1 MPSMNASASV
11 PLRIGRRA
19 SILGVILFGLSAA
32 TGWEAKYLVVEN
44 RGFCGLGG
52 HGSDG
57 SFISFS
63 TMKAAGDEVGISIM
77 NPAWSFVDD
86 QSYDGVELGT
96 ELGNFAPAT
105 ARGTGNGITLST
117 NRSFMAA
124 FVKEGVK
131 EDGTLAV
138 LHNGKLLASFPLSGM
153 RDRYE
158 QFVACDTIKFRDPT
172 ALPKDPFKP

>member
-1 MPSMNASASV
+1 MRFTHASASV
-11 PLRIGRRA
+11 TVRMGLRA
-19 SILGVILFGLSAA
+19 SILGVVLLGLSAA

-44 RGFCGLGG
+44 TGFCGLGG
-52 HGSDG
+52 HGSDS

-63 TMKAAGDEVGISIM
+63 TMKVAGDEVGISII
-77 NPAWSFVDD
+77 NPTWSFVDD
-86 QSYDGVELGT
+86 QTYDGIVLET
-96 ELGNFAPAT
+96 EIGNFAPAT

-131 EDGTLAV
+131 EDGTLAI
-138 LHNGKLLASFPLSGM
+138 LHNGKLLATFPLGGM
-153 RDRYE
+153 QERYE
-158 QFVACDTIKFRDPT
+158 QFVACDTIKFRDPK